1 MTHSESTGTHVPV
14 LIVGGGPTGL
24 AAAIELAA
32 HGVASTVI
40 EPRVAVDTDRPR
52 AKTTNT
58 RTMTHLRRWGLAD
71 TLRAAAPIPVDYAQ
85 DAVFCSTLLGK
96 EITRFEEIFQ
106 LTVTRPTEQPERG
119 QNLQVMLRALSR
131 YIMPPPDETTAG

>member
-71 TLRAAAPIPVDYAQ
+71 TLRAAAPIPVDFAQ
-85 DAVFCSTLLGK
+85 DAVFVSTLLGR
-96 EITRFEEIFQ
+96 EVTRFPEIFQ
-106 LTVTRPTEQPERG
+106 LTVRRPRDSHERG
-119 QNLQVMLRALSR
+119 QQVW
-131 YIMPPPDETTAG
+131 PPVSE